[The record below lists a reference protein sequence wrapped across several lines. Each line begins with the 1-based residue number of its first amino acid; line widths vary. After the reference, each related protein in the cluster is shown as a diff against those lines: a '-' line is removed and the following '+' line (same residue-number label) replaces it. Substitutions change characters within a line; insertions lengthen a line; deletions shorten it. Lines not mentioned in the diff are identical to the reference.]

1 MTCIHTSSDNASGLT
16 SCLYRSAVDFFN
28 ILAYDYHA
36 STEALTDHHAPL
48 FALPGATE
56 YDHRT
61 QLNVVSTTAE

>member
-1 MTCIHTSSDNASGLT
+1 MLKPDIVSIYC
-16 SCLYRSAVDFFN
+16 RAVDFFN

-48 FALPGATE
+48 FALPGASE

-61 QLNVVSTTAE
+61 QLNVVSTTTAPSSMW